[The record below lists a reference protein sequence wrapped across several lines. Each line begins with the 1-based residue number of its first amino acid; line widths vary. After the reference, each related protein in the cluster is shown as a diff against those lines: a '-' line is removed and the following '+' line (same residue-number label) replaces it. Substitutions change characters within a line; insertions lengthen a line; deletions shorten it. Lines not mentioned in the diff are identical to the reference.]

1 MNVFACIYFC
11 VPHVYLVADGGQKM
25 VSDPLELEFH
35 MVFSLHMGSE
45 NQMQFLCQNSK
56 YS

>member
-35 MVFSLHMGSE
+35 MVFSLHMDSE